1 MLNKEEV
8 ISQLEER
15 LSKCT
20 IAIVTSY
27 QGLSVAEMNQ
37 LRRKLR
43 ESTVEY
49 RVVRNTLAR
58 FAAERAGKKDLQELL
73 QGSSAIAFGYGEVTE
88 VAKVLAD
95 YMQSSRTPL
104 AIKGGMMSTR
114 FLTPEEVKLLSSLP
128 SREVLISRVMQGMQ
142 RPLLSFLS
150 VPMSIM
156 RNLVGTLEARRQQLA
171 DLPH

>member
-43 ESTVEY
+43 ESTIEY

-58 FAAERAGKKDLQELL
+58 LAVERAGKEELQRIL

-88 VAKVLAD
+88 AAKALAD
-95 YMQSSRTPL
+95 YIQSSRTPL
-104 AIKGGMMSTR
+104 AIKGGMMNAQ
-114 FLTPEEVKLLSSLP
+114 FLTPEEIKSLSSLP
-128 SREVLISRVMQGMQ
+128 PRDVLVSRVMQGMQ

-150 VPMSIM
+150 VPLSIM

>member
-1 MLNKEEV
+1 LNKEEV

-37 LRRKLR
+37 LRHKLR

-58 FAAERAGKKDLQELL
+58 FAAERAGKQELQGLL

-95 YMQSSRTPL
+95 YIQSSRTPL